1 MRPLVIALGLA
12 YLVVAAVLFALH
24 IGPLVLAVIL
34 AVNGAIVVGAILIE
48 RSRYRPE
55 PAGDSTHILWR
66 PTGERFVDPASGRT
80 IEVQENTVT
89 GERIYQE
96 VDQ

>member
-24 IGPLVLAVIL
+24 LGPLPLAVIL

-55 PAGDSTHILWR
+55 PDPSSTHVLWR
-66 PTGERFVDPASGRT
+66 PTGERFVDPASGQM

-96 VDQ
+96 VDR

>member
-1 MRPLVIALGLA
+1 VRPLVIALGLA
-12 YLVVAAVLFALH
+12 YVVVAAVLFALR
-24 IGPLVLAVIL
+24 IAPIALAAIL
-34 AVNGAIVVGAILIE
+34 AVNGLIVIGAILIE

-55 PAGDSTHILWR
+55 PAPGSTHVLWR
-66 PTGERFVDPASGRT
+66 PTGERFVDPASGQM

-96 VDQ
+96 VEQ